1 MTSLS
6 GAQANL
12 RNLFPR
18 IRASE
23 TAYLDSAATTHKPES
38 VITAMQRAAVEGYAP
53 VHRGLYAEAESA
65 SSAYEAV
72 REQCGNL
79 LRFKPQEIVFT
90 RSATESIN
98 AVAQSFLTPQ
108 LNPGDW
114 VWVSELEHHANYLPW
129 QRACQASGAELRVLK
144 INYETGAASAEQIE
158 ELADSRT
165 RMLAITGQSNVVGVM
180 PQLEPLIQVAHA
192 VGAAVLVDAAQCL
205 THQASELARLDADF
219 IVFSGHK
226 VFGPTGIGVLAARYH
241 HLEQMEPW
249 LVGGGMVDWVGE
261 GAAKSEWSDI
271 PARFEAG
278 SPNYIG
284 VIGLGAALD
293 FVQKLPER
301 EVAEHLLRIGSYA
314 HHTLSQL
321 PNIRMLTPASAAAT
335 GVISFIHERIHPH
348 DLGQV
353 CADHAVAVRAGH
365 HCAQPLMASLDI
377 PACLRASCSIY
388 TSRADINRL
397 MQALEHAER
406 LFL

>member
-6 GAQANL
+6 AALANI
-12 RNLFPR
+12 RNHFPQVR
-18 IRASE
+18 DSR

-38 VITAMQRAAVEGYAP
+38 VLAAMQRTATHDYAP
-53 VHRGLYAEAESA
+53 VHRGLYAEAELA

-72 REQCGNL
+72 REQCAKL
-79 LRFKPQEIVFT
+79 LNFKSQEIVFT

-98 AVAQSFLTPQ
+98 AVARSYLTPR
-108 LNPGDW
+108 LKPGDW

-129 QRACQASGAELRVLK
+129 QRACQLSGAELKVLK
-144 INYETGAASAEQIE
+144 INYDTGAVSSEQIE

-165 RMLAITGQSNVVGVM
+165 KMLAITGQSNVIGVM
-180 PQLEPLIQVAHA
+180 PQLEPLIQVAHE
-192 VGAAVLVDAAQCL
+192 VGASVLVDAAQCIG
-205 THQASELARLDADF
+205 HKASALAELDADF

-226 VFGPTGIGVLAARYH
+226 IFGPTGVGVLAAHYQ

-261 GAAKSEWSDI
+261 GTAKSEWSDI

-284 VIGLGAALD
+284 VIGLGAALE
-293 FVQKLPER
+293 FIEKLPAR
-301 EVAEHLLRIGSYA
+301 ILTEHLLRIGVYA
-314 HHTLSQL
+314 HHSLSQL
-321 PNIRMLTPASAAAT
+321 PNIRILTPASAAAT
-335 GVISFIHERIHPH
+335 GVISFVHEQIHPH

-353 CADHAVAVRAGH
+353 CADHGVAVRAGH

-388 TSRADINRL
+388 TTRADINRL
-397 MQALEHAER
+397 VRALEHAER